1 MCKFFNSQLSSLKK
15 IISHVFIFFLSVDQQ
30 LVVYSEGLFVHL
42 LDIGPSHE
50 PCCHIL
56 LGDNSTNKSNVAHLA
71 TLWQPP
77 PPSDKSNSNNSSA
90 RTTNIKSPEGSI
102 LIDLVTLN
110 IYKIEVSTQFLI
122 DTYKNKE
129 IVLSNRLAILHY
141 FMIHLGDMDTVAEVR
156 CNLYIF
162 NL

>member
-1 MCKFFNSQLSSLKK
+1 MNIFQFSLKK
-15 IISHVFIFFLSVDQQ
+15 IISHVFIFLLSVDQH

-56 LGDNSTNKSNVAHLA
+56 LGDDSTNKSNIAHLA

-77 PPSDKSNSNNSSA
+77 PPASDKTNSSA
-90 RTTNIKSPEGSI
+90 RTTNVKSPEGSI
-102 LIDLVTLN
+102 SIDLVTLN

-122 DTYKNKE
+122 DAYKDKE

-141 FMIHLGDMDTVAEVR
+141 VMIHLGDMDTVAEVR
-156 CNLYIF
+156 YNLYIF
-162 NL
+162 KL